1 MVYTEIL
8 ETTKGGAE
16 ESSTK
21 EAPEALRNQG
31 PEERA
36 QTFTQRT
43 SLHPA
48 LHRIPFGAKG
58 ATREPLTMLFCCVSD
73 RCSKNSEAGLRPLPR

>member
-1 MVYTEIL
+1 MVYAEIL
-8 ETTKGGAE
+8 EITKGGAE

-43 SLHPA
+43 SPHPA
-48 LHRIPFGAKG
+48 LHQIPFGAKE
-58 ATREPLTMLFCCVSD
+58 ATREPFTLLFCCVSE
-73 RCSKNSEAGLRPLPR
+73 RCSKDREAGLRPLPH